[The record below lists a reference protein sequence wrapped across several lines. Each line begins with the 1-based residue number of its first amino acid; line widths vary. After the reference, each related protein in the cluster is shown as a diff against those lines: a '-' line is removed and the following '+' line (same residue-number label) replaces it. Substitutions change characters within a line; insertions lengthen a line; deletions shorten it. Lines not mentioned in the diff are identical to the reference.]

1 MAGWNF
7 AELWEAIADK
17 FPDAQAQV
25 QGDRRYSWRE
35 FDSRADGVAHHLLA
49 GGAVRQD
56 KVALYL
62 YNCPEYMEGCYAAFK
77 AGMVPVNTNY
87 RYLDDEL
94 VYLWDNADAVAV
106 VFHGTFADRVAA
118 VKDRLPGVRHWIW
131 VDDGSGPRPDWAD
144 DYEQVAASAPGRVV
158 PDWGRSGDDV
168 VMIYTGGTTGMPKG
182 VMWRQDDLIGVTC
195 ATGNPKLAQDPDAV
209 GGVAAIVEDLAEPG
223 PAGLPACPLMHG
235 TGWFTANIFLTQA
248 GSVVT
253 LVDRSLDWNEVL
265 ETIEREHVGALTI
278 VGDAFA
284 KPMVRALDANPGKW
298 DISSLVLIASSGVMW
313 SEQSKEDLL
322 RHNPGMLLID
332 TFSSSEAIGM
342 GSSVSAGTSAE
353 RTAHFALGE
362 GCKVFA
368 DDGTPVEPGSGERG
382 RVAVPGRVPIAYYK
396 DPEKSAATFITYE
409 GVRYSMPGDYAT
421 IEADGSITL
430 LGRGSVCINT
440 GGEKVFPEEVEEA
453 LKTDDAVADAV
464 VVGVPDEKFG
474 EAITAVV
481 EPVPGAAV
489 DESALIAHVKGL
501 LAHYKAPK
509 RVLSIDTIGRA
520 PNGKVDYKRMKQYAV
535 DELGITLD

>member
-7 AELWEAIADK
+7 AELWEAVADK
-17 FPDAQAQV
+17 FPDAQALVHGEQHLP
-25 QGDRRYSWRE
+25 WRE
-35 FDSRADGVAHHLLA
+35 FDARADALARHLLD
-49 GGAVRQD
+49 GGAQHQD

-62 YNCPEYMEGCYAAFK
+62 YNGPEYMEGCYGAFK
-77 AGMVPVNTNY
+77 AGLVPVNTNY

-94 VYLWDNADAVAV
+94 AYLWDNADAVAV
-106 VFHGTFADRVAA
+106 VFHGTFADRVDA
-118 VKDRLPGVRHWIW
+118 VRGRLPRVRHWLW
-131 VDDGSGPRPDWAD
+131 VDDGSGARPDWAD
-144 DYEQVAASAPGRVV
+144 DYETVVSTPAGRTVAP
-158 PDWGRSGDDV
+158 WGRSGDDI

-195 ATGNPKLAQDPDAV
+195 STGNPLLAQDPDAV
-209 GGVAAIVEDLAEPG
+209 GGVAAFIDSVAQPG
-223 PAGLPACPLMHG
+223 PPGLPACPLMHG

-253 LVDRSLDWNEVL
+253 LVDRSLDWTEVL
-265 ETIEREHVGALTI
+265 DTIEREHVGALTI

-284 KPMVRALDANPGKW
+284 KPMVRALDAAPGRW
-298 DISSLVLIASSGVMW
+298 DLSSLVLITSSGVMW
-313 SEQSKEDLL
+313 SEPAKEGLL

-342 GSSVSAGTSAE
+342 GSSVSAGSSAE
-353 RTAHFALGE
+353 RTAHFSLGP
-362 GCKVFA
+362 GCKVFG
-368 DDGTPVEPGSGERG
+368 DDGSPVEPGSGVRG

-396 DPEKSAATFITYE
+396 DPEKSAATFITHD
-409 GVRYSMPGDYAT
+409 GIRYSMPGDYAT
-421 IEADGSITL
+421 VDADGTITL

-453 LKTDDAVADAV
+453 LKTHDSVADAV

-481 EPVPGAAV
+481 EPATGSTL
-489 DESALIAHVKGL
+489 DDRALITHVKGH

-509 RVLSIDTIGRA
+509 RVLGIDSIGRA
-520 PNGKVDYKRMKQYAV
+520 PNGKVDYQRMKQYAL
-535 DELGITLD
+535 DTLGIEA